1 MPFTFQRR
9 LPYIVLAAATLALD
23 RWTKALIQKRFDL
36 NESISVIDGFFNI
49 TYVRNTGVAFGIFDP
64 LSLPAK
70 SVLLS
75 VFTAVAAVV
84 VITYSVRS
92 SLRNRLLQFA
102 LALVL
107 GGALGNLYDRLAYGY
122 VVDFLEFYVR
132 TYHWPS
138 FNVADSA
145 ISIGVSGH
153 SVGCQAPP
161 SKYRSKSTSR
171 IKISP
176 SSRSLPESLYTP
188 GRAFVMEQL
197 PMHYFFT
204 LRICRMWVER
214 AGPGS
219 CTGST
224 RKLRVF

>member
-1 MPFTFQRR
+1 MLTPGDGSVESTLSLAGLKEHAIQIPRR
-9 LPYIVLAAATLALD
+9 LPDIVLAAATLALD

-49 TYVRNTGVAFGIFDP
+49 TYVRNTGVAVGIFDP

-75 VFTAVAAVV
+75 VFTAFAAIV

-145 ISIGVSGH
+145 ISIGVILLALEILRNE
-153 SVGCQAPP
+153 AP
-161 SKYRSKSTSR
+161 SRTS
-171 IKISP
+171 
-176 SSRSLPESLYTP
+176 
-188 GRAFVMEQL
+188 
-197 PMHYFFT
+197 
-204 LRICRMWVER
+204 
-214 AGPGS
+214 
-219 CTGST
+219 
-224 RKLRVF
+224 